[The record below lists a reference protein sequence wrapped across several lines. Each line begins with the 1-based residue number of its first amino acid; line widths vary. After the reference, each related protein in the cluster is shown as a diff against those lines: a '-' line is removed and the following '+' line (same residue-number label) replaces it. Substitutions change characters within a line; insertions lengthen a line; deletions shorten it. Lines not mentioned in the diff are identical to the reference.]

1 MSDHDSL
8 YIISTSYNTGRQA
21 YEVSVG
27 YMTKDEEVKGRYMS
41 ITVVVNVPN
50 HKGEESKVKEIA
62 IDKARRILEQA
73 SKAPVG
79 EE

>member
-8 YIISTSYNTGRQA
+8 YIISANYNSGRQA

-50 HKGEESKVKEIA
+50 HKGEESKIKEIA
-62 IDKARRILEQA
+62 MDKARKILEQA
-73 SKAPVG
+73 SKAPVWK
-79 EE
+79 E